1 MWKLSKM
8 KGSFELLSTAMRT
21 INFEAMFVN
30 YVQFWI
36 NFHSFRLR
44 LSLDTDLIH
53 ISIKKVLFDRQ
64 KTLSPILESTIAFV
78 RFRYKA
84 FLKFCL
90 S

>member
-1 MWKLSKM
+1 ME
-8 KGSFELLSTAMRT
+8 GSVQLLSTAMRT

-36 NFHSFRLR
+36 SFHSFKLR

-53 ISIKKVLFDRQ
+53 ISTKNVLFDRQ
-64 KTLSPILESTIAFV
+64 KTLSRILESTIAFV
-78 RFRYKA
+78 RFLYKA

>member
-1 MWKLSKM
+1 M
-8 KGSFELLSTAMRT
+8 KGIVELLLTRMRT
-21 INFEAMFVN
+21 IDFEAMFVS

-36 NFHSFRLR
+36 NFHSFKLR
-44 LSLDTDLIH
+44 LSLDTDLIYT
-53 ISIKKVLFDRQ
+53 SIKKVLFDRQ
-64 KTLSPILESTIAFV
+64 KTFSRILESTIAFV

>member
-1 MWKLSKM
+1 M
-8 KGSFELLSTAMRT
+8 KGIVELLSTRMRT
-21 INFEAMFVN
+21 IDFEAMFVS

-36 NFHSFRLR
+36 NFLSFKLR
-44 LSLDTDLIH
+44 LSLDTDLIYT
-53 ISIKKVLFDRQ
+53 SIKKVLFDRQ
-64 KTLSPILESTIAFV
+64 KTFSRILESTIAFV

>member
-1 MWKLSKM
+1 M
-8 KGSFELLSTAMRT
+8 KGIVELLSTRMRT
-21 INFEAMFVN
+21 IEAMFVS

-36 NFHSFRLR
+36 NFHSFKLR
-44 LSLDTDLIH
+44 LSLDTDLIYT
-53 ISIKKVLFDRQ
+53 SIKKVLFDRQ
-64 KTLSPILESTIAFV
+64 KTFSRILESTIAFV